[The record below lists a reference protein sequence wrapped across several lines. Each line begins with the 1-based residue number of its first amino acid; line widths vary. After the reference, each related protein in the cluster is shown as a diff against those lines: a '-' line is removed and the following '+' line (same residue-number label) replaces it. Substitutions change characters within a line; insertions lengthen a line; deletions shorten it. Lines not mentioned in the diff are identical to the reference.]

1 MLDPG
6 GPDGGVR
13 VAEWGLRVNAHIGA
27 MERLVI
33 PKAEVLVL
41 GAEWQLDVGVIEKDY
56 VLGWLLAAIANE
68 TELRETWVF
77 KGGTCLR
84 KCYYETYR
92 FSEDLDF
99 TVIDGGPEEPDD
111 VAADLRTGRRMAAR
125 GVRHRARPRR
135 AIVRASQEPSRQPDD
150 VRADRLPGPNP
161 PPSLPKVK
169 LDITSDEVVVE
180 RPVRRT
186 IVHPYSDPLAHRD
199 VAAYSL
205 VELFA
210 EKLRAL
216 AERCRPRDLYDVVH
230 MHRHP
235 DLLDQAPAVAAMLAR
250 KSEYAGIEVPT
261 AASIHASPFRGEIEQ
276 EWENMLAHQLP
287 MLPPFADFWESVE
300 QVFEWLEGRR
310 RLIALP
316 RAELGRDDLD
326 PSWAPPQAMASWRR
340 GVPIGLIRAA
350 GANRLKIVIDYRAE
364 QGRQGPRVVEPYAL
378 RRTRAGNVVLYVV
391 NDRGF
396 LRSYRVDRIAGVRAT
411 DQPFVPR
418 YRVEF

>member
-1 MLDPG
+1 
-6 GPDGGVR
+6 
-13 VAEWGLRVNAHIGA
+13 
-27 MERLVI
+27 VI
-33 PKAEVLVL
+33 PKAEVLAL

-68 TELRETWVF
+68 TELRGTWVF

-99 TVIDGGPEEPDD
+99 TVIDGGPEEPDALLPIFER
-111 VAADLRTGRRMAAR
+111 VAGWLRDESGIELVLDERSFARRKNRRGNPTTSGRIAYR
-125 GVRHRARPRR
+125 
-135 AIVRASQEPSRQPDD
+135 
-150 VRADRLPGPNP
+150 GPNP

-169 LDITSDEVVVE
+169 IDITSDEVLIA

-199 VAAYSL
+199 VISYSL
-205 VELFA
+205 VELLA

-230 MHRHP
+230 IHRHP

-276 EWENMLAHQLP
+276 EWGNMLAHQLP
-287 MLPPFADFWESVE
+287 MLPPFAAFWESVE

-396 LRSYRVDRIAGVRAT
+396 LRSYRVDRIAGARAT
-411 DQPFVPR
+411 DQPFAPR